1 MAYRHAVLLGNV
13 NSLQLSIEL
22 SEVSGVSNYL
32 EKAKYTG
39 RRFAIWLLVNLSTA
53 FFGCRTNMAA
63 TIPGFLIKLSSINEP

>member
-22 SEVSGVSNYL
+22 SEVSDYL
-32 EKAKYTG
+32 KEAKYTS

-63 TIPGFLIKLSSINEP
+63 TIPGILIKLSSINEP

>member
-22 SEVSGVSNYL
+22 SEVSEYL
-32 EKAKYTG
+32 KKAKYTS
-39 RRFAIWLLVNLSTA
+39 RRFAIWLLVDLSTA

-63 TIPGFLIKLSSINEP
+63 TILGFLIKLSSINEP

>member
-22 SEVSGVSNYL
+22 SEVSEHL
-32 EKAKYTG
+32 KKAKYTS

-63 TIPGFLIKLSSINEP
+63 TILGFLIKLSSINEP